1 MIDDGAVALVGTYQS
16 DVTQNVASVAERGR
30 VPLVIDVAVDDKI
43 LDQGYK
49 YTFRVQPNAT
59 SMGTSGAESLAKIGK
74 DAGDPITRVAYL
86 HIEGAFGDSV
96 FNAFKAEASK
106 QGITDIKEITYPPTN
121 FSDATTQVR
130 EAAAYKPD
138 VIVATGY
145 FPDGVLIA
153 KSVNELK
160 PDIKGLYGIANGA
173 FDDGSFP
180 SAAGPAAQGVL
191 SANYHYDAKSSK
203 VQDIRKRFEQKYGKP
218 METAS
223 VLSYQAVEVVA
234 AGLEKA
240 KNADPEKV
248 REGISGVKIDEPLL
262 AFDGPI
268 TFDKTGPERERHRD
282 RDAEPEEQ
290 DPAGLS
296 RSSSRRP
303 RSSSPPARRSDP
315 GTSRRT
321 VTAGPLHRGSWRDGR
336 RPGRA
341 PAGRCLLPGRQGPR
355 AGDAGRGDRTPARR
369 CLRPRLDRADAD
381 LRGARHRQ
389 LRPGGDAHAGDVP
402 RLRARP
408 PAWAYRCTSPPCS
421 RCRSCSCSAWRCST
435 FC

>member
-1 MIDDGAVALVGTYQS
+1 MKKLASVALALTAAGALAACGSGSGSGGSSDSGPITIGSIHPTSGALAGVGSLMDDGAKMAVDDINKAGGIKALDGRKLKLSSGDSQGKAEVGQSEAQRMIDDGAAALVGTYQS

-59 SMGTSGAESLAKIGK
+59 SMGTSGAQSLAKIGK

-96 FNAFKAEASK
+96 FNAFKAKASK

-153 KSVNELK
+153 KAVNELK

-203 VQDIRKRFEQKYGKP
+203 VQDIRKRFQQKYGKP

-240 KNADPEKV
+240 KDADPEKV

-282 RDAEPEEQ
+282 RDAEPEQQ
-290 DPAGLS
+290 DRAGLS
-296 RSSSRRP
+296 RRSSRRP
-303 RSSSPPARRSDP
+303 RSSSRPALRSDP
-315 GTSRRT
+315 GSKPSHRHG
-321 VTAGPLHRGSWRDGR
+321 GP
-336 RPGRA
+336 A
-341 PAGRCLLPGRQGPR
+341 
-355 AGDAGRGDRTPARR
+355 
-369 CLRPRLDRADAD
+369 
-381 LRGARHRQ
+381 
-389 LRPGGDAHAGDVP
+389 
-402 RLRARP
+402 
-408 PAWAYRCTSPPCS
+408 SPWVL
-421 RCRSCSCSAWRCST
+421 A
-435 FC
+435 

>member
-1 MIDDGAVALVGTYQS
+1 MRKLASVALALTAAGALAACGSGSSGSSDSGPITIGSIHPTSGDLAGVGSLMDDGAKMAVDDINKAGGIKSLDGRKLKLSSGDSQGKAEVGQSEAQRMIDDGAVALVGTYQS

-59 SMGTSGAESLAKIGK
+59 SMGTSGAESLAQIGK

-96 FNAFKAEASK
+96 FDAFKAKAAK

-153 KSVNELK
+153 KAVNELK

-240 KNADPEKV
+240 KDTDPEKV
-248 REGISGVKIDEPLL
+248 REGISGVTIDKPLL

-268 TFDKTGPERERHRD
+268 TFDKTGQNEN
-282 RDAEPEEQ
+282 ATVIVMQNLKNTVSQVYPEEFAQ
-290 DPAGLS
+290 TKIQFPAGE
-296 RSSSRRP
+296 
-303 RSSSPPARRSDP
+303 A
-315 GTSRRT
+315 
-321 VTAGPLHRGSWRDGR
+321 
-336 RPGRA
+336 
-341 PAGRCLLPGRQGPR
+341 Q
-355 AGDAGRGDRTPARR
+355 
-369 CLRPRLDRADAD
+369 
-381 LRGARHRQ
+381 
-389 LRPGGDAHAGDVP
+389 
-402 RLRARP
+402 
-408 PAWAYRCTSPPCS
+408 
-421 RCRSCSCSAWRCST
+421 
-435 FC
+435 

>member
-1 MIDDGAVALVGTYQS
+1 MKKLASVALALTAAGALAACGSGSGSGSSDSGAITIGSIHPTSGDLAGVGSLMDDGAKMAVDDINKAGGIKALDGRKLKLSSGDSQGKAEVGQSEAQRMIDDGAVALVGTYQS

-49 YTFRVQPNAT
+49 YSFRVQPNAT
-59 SMGTSGAESLAKIGK
+59 SMGTSGAESLAQIGK

-96 FNAFKAEASK
+96 FDAFKAKAAN

-153 KSVNELK
+153 KAVNELK

-240 KNADPEKV
+240 KDTDPEKV
-248 REGISGVKIDEPLL
+248 REGISGVKLDEPLL

-268 TFDKTGPERERHRD
+268 TFDKTGQNEN
-282 RDAEPEEQ
+282 ATVIVMQNLKNTVSQVYPEEFAQ
-290 DPAGLS
+290 TKIQFPAG
-296 RSSSRRP
+296 
-303 RSSSPPARRSDP
+303 
-315 GTSRRT
+315 
-321 VTAGPLHRGSWRDGR
+321 
-336 RPGRA
+336 
-341 PAGRCLLPGRQGPR
+341 
-355 AGDAGRGDRTPARR
+355 
-369 CLRPRLDRADAD
+369 
-381 LRGARHRQ
+381 GAQ
-389 LRPGGDAHAGDVP
+389 
-402 RLRARP
+402 
-408 PAWAYRCTSPPCS
+408 
-421 RCRSCSCSAWRCST
+421 
-435 FC
+435 

>member
-1 MIDDGAVALVGTYQS
+1 MKKLASVALALTAAGALAACGSGSGSGSSDSGAITIGSIHPTSGDLAGVGSLMDDGAKMAVDDINKAGGIKALDGRKLKLSSGDSQGKAEVGQSEAQRMIDDGAVALVGTYQS

-49 YTFRVQPNAT
+49 YSFRVQPNAT
-59 SMGTSGAESLAKIGK
+59 SMGTSGAESLAQIGK

-96 FNAFKAEASK
+96 FDAFKAKAAK

-153 KSVNELK
+153 KAVNELK

-240 KNADPEKV
+240 KDTDPEKV
-248 REGISGVKIDEPLL
+248 REGISGVKLDEPLL

-268 TFDKTGPERERHRD
+268 TFDKTGQNENATVIVMQNLKNTVSQVYPEKF
-282 RDAEPEEQ
+282 AQ
-290 DPAGLS
+290 TKIQFPA
-296 RSSSRRP
+296 
-303 RSSSPPARRSDP
+303 
-315 GTSRRT
+315 
-321 VTAGPLHRGSWRDGR
+321 TA
-336 RPGRA
+336 A
-341 PAGRCLLPGRQGPR
+341 Q
-355 AGDAGRGDRTPARR
+355 
-369 CLRPRLDRADAD
+369 
-381 LRGARHRQ
+381 
-389 LRPGGDAHAGDVP
+389 
-402 RLRARP
+402 
-408 PAWAYRCTSPPCS
+408 
-421 RCRSCSCSAWRCST
+421 
-435 FC
+435 

>member
-1 MIDDGAVALVGTYQS
+1 MKKLASVALALTAAGALAACGSGSGSGSSDSGAITIGSIHPTSGDLAGVGSLMDDGAKMAVDDINKAGGIKALDGRKLKLSSGDSQGKAEVGQSEAQRMIDDGAVALVGTYQS

-49 YTFRVQPNAT
+49 YSFRVQPNAT
-59 SMGTSGAESLAKIGK
+59 SMGSSGAESLAQIGK

-96 FNAFKAEASK
+96 FNAFKAKAAK

-153 KSVNELK
+153 KAVNELK

-240 KNADPEKV
+240 KDTDPEKV
-248 REGISGVKIDEPLL
+248 REGISGVKLDQPLL

-268 TFDKTGPERERHRD
+268 TFDKTGQNEN
-282 RDAEPEEQ
+282 ATVIVMQNLKNTVSQVYPEEFAQ
-290 DPAGLS
+290 TKIQFPAGE
-296 RSSSRRP
+296 
-303 RSSSPPARRSDP
+303 A
-315 GTSRRT
+315 
-321 VTAGPLHRGSWRDGR
+321 
-336 RPGRA
+336 
-341 PAGRCLLPGRQGPR
+341 Q
-355 AGDAGRGDRTPARR
+355 
-369 CLRPRLDRADAD
+369 
-381 LRGARHRQ
+381 
-389 LRPGGDAHAGDVP
+389 
-402 RLRARP
+402 
-408 PAWAYRCTSPPCS
+408 
-421 RCRSCSCSAWRCST
+421 
-435 FC
+435 